1 VWSPGAR
8 VVPVRE
14 DPGAAAPAWETD
26 DDEAPGALGLG
37 GALSP
42 AGEFPADEIPADE
55 IPADEI
61 SLTEIPLD
69 EPAVYAM
76 PMPPAEPAAP
86 GPAAPDSLAPHSL
99 VPEVGVAPE
108 MAEPEALSQPY
119 QSPLVQDSD
128 TPADRPLDD
137 LEPVPDEA
145 SPEGSGRYGSALDSA
160 SNGHALNG
168 ATAGRTL
175 DGALPGGIPDA
186 GIPGGGAP
194 DGGAPDGGAPDGG
207 APDGGA
213 PDGGALD
220 GGPPDGAA
228 PRELGEQ
235 LTPDQVRIAVRAH
248 GRCRLAEGR
257 SVFGSYGEGGLTPAM
272 LRIEDQLEHGE
283 LVPETEKY
291 ALKSLDRFQQK
302 LAKLIAE
309 EPGAS
314 PDGLAAQIH
323 DGIRYTF
330 LYEPDVFA
338 RGVQAT
344 RSTLN
349 AHGYE
354 LQVLRNSWESGE
366 YKGINSRWR
375 DPVSGTHF
383 EIQFHTQQSWDA
395 RIQAHDAYDQI
406 ASPLIPAAEKE
417 RLRIRQRDFYSAV
430 YPPPGCTGIAD
441 YRREG

>member
-1 VWSPGAR
+1 
-8 VVPVRE
+8 
-14 DPGAAAPAWETD
+14 
-26 DDEAPGALGLG
+26 
-37 GALSP
+37 
-42 AGEFPADEIPADE
+42 
-55 IPADEI
+55 
-61 SLTEIPLD
+61 
-69 EPAVYAM
+69 
-76 PMPPAEPAAP
+76 
-86 GPAAPDSLAPHSL
+86 
-99 VPEVGVAPE
+99 
-108 MAEPEALSQPY
+108 MAKPEALSQPY

-145 SPEGSGRYGSALDSA
+145 SPDGSGRYGSALDGA

-168 ATAGRTL
+168 ATDGRTL
-175 DGALPGGIPDA
+175 DSALPAGIPDA

-194 DGGAPDGGAPDGG
+194 DGGAPDGGALDGG
-207 APDGGA
+207 APDGEE
-213 PDGGALD
+213 
-220 GGPPDGAA
+220 

-330 LYEPDVFA
+330 LYEPDVYA
-338 RGVQAT
+338 LGVQAT

-406 ASPLIPAAEKE
+406 ASPLTPAAEKE

-430 YPPPGCTGIAD
+430 YPPAGCTGIAD